1 MFQEKYNY
9 LNSDFSVRE
18 HRPVI
23 GITGNYDNQKCTLAE
38 GYYKSV
44 LRAGGIP
51 VIIPPFRIPNVNGK
65 KALQDLEDYLDS
77 LDGILF
83 SGGGDINPL
92 LLGEQP
98 VPQLHS
104 VCPERDEQ

>member
-65 KALQDLEDYLDS
+65 
-77 LDGILF
+77 
-83 SGGGDINPL
+83 
-92 LLGEQP
+92 
-98 VPQLHS
+98 
-104 VCPERDEQ
+104 